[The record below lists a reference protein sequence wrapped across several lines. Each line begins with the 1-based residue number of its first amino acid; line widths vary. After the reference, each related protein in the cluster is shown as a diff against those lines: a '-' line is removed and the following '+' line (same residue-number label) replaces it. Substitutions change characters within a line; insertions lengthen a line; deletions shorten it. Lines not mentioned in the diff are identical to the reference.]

1 MGNRTHSRNTC
12 TILRRWRVSPLAKSD
27 LIDGNHRRVPLRD
40 SPPGRFLIAFS
51 GSLSDS
57 SRPCTYETGVRL
69 CLFDQCCFSRSSD

>member
-57 SRPCTYETGVRL
+57 SRPWVDRIGVP
-69 CLFDQCCFSRSSD
+69 S